1 MTLTRS
7 KPVLIVTG
15 LTAALAL
22 ASCAGSAKQKEN
34 DGAAGAG
41 GMIAQLTFPSEADA
55 SVGSL
60 ANYNPYAPKPLT
72 TTWLY
77 EQLIVRNALTCEET
91 PWLAEKA
98 TWEGGEKLTFD
109 IRQGVKWTDGQP
121 FTAKD
126 VAFTFNLMKQYP
138 ALDKPGVWTS
148 TFGAPA
154 TSVTA
159 EGNKVVFAFSG
170 NAAPKY
176 DGIIASKIL
185 PEHIYSKV
193 GDPTKYVDKTPVSTG
208 PFKVGSFNGR
218 QLVLERRP
226 DYWQADKIK
235 VNKLVLEGNY
245 DASQAALK
253 LRSGQLDAYWGEVPN
268 PKKTFVDADPK
279 TNHLYYAP
287 NGMTV
292 LTGQDQKPPFND
304 PKFREAI
311 SYAMDKEGMSVKA
324 TYGIMKPA
332 SQTGL
337 KLPSMEKLLPE
348 KYVGQDTVIPYDVA
362 KANQLLDAAGYKKG
376 ADGKRTMPDG
386 SPLAVNFSVQA
397 GWIDYQAVADVVAK
411 GLNDAGVATKVTASA
426 PDSVDGQ
433 KKTGDFQ
440 LMLEYLHG
448 GCELA
453 KNIGAKL
460 SSEQFPTPTEILPNV
475 GRFSDPAVDQAVTNL
490 SQSTEEADQKKY
502 LGELVDTM
510 MTSYPVTP
518 LIYAPAR
525 ILYRTDKAVGWPS
538 EQDPYANPSD
548 DRLLV
553 ITRLTAP
560 K

>member
-1 MTLTRS
+1 
-7 KPVLIVTG
+7 
-15 LTAALAL
+15 
-22 ASCAGSAKQKEN
+22 
-34 DGAAGAG
+34 
-41 GMIAQLTFPSEADA
+41 
-55 SVGSL
+55 
-60 ANYNPYAPKPLT
+60 
-72 TTWLY
+72 
-77 EQLIVRNALTCEET
+77 
-91 PWLAEKA
+91 
-98 TWEGGEKLTFD
+98 
-109 IRQGVKWTDGQP
+109 
-121 FTAKD
+121 
-126 VAFTFNLMKQYP
+126 
-138 ALDKPGVWTS
+138 
-148 TFGAPA
+148 
-154 TSVTA
+154 
-159 EGNKVVFAFSG
+159 
-170 NAAPKY
+170 
-176 DGIIASKIL
+176 
-185 PEHIYSKV
+185 
-193 GDPTKYVDKTPVSTG
+193 
-208 PFKVGSFNGR
+208 
-218 QLVLERRP
+218 
-226 DYWQADKIK
+226 
-235 VNKLVLEGNY
+235 
-245 DASQAALK
+245 
-253 LRSGQLDAYWGEVPN
+253 
-268 PKKTFVDADPK
+268 
-279 TNHLYYAP
+279 
-287 NGMTV
+287 
-292 LTGQDQKPPFND
+292 
-304 PKFREAI
+304 
-311 SYAMDKEGMSVKA
+311 
-324 TYGIMKPA
+324 MKPA

-348 KYVGQDTVIPYDVA
+348 KYAGQDTVIPYDIA
-362 KANQLLDAAGYKKG
+362 KANQLLDAAGYTKG

-460 SSEQFPTPTEILPNV
+460 SSKQFPTATEILPNV
-475 GRFSDPAVDQAVTNL
+475 GRFSDPTVDQAVTNL

-510 MTSYPVTP
+510 MTKYPVTP